1 MTHEPRT
8 GKTTDGGWFPANRTW
23 QRVAPLEKIVVRQDD
38 LVYAPTIE
46 ELLAACGYE
55 MITLCGKQGGPWI
68 AMYGDAI
75 QEAETEGTTA
85 EEALGLLWLALNAK
99 SSAGETDR
107 REN

>member
-1 MTHEPRT
+1 MNYELAKRLMEAGFPQAGR
-8 GKTTDGGWFPANRTW
+8 GKP
-23 QRVAPLEKIVVRQDD
+23 VAPLEKIVVRQDD
-38 LVYAPTIE
+38 FVYAPTIE

-75 QEAETEGTTA
+75 REAETEGATA
-85 EEALGLLWLALNAK
+85 EEALGLLWLALNPT
-99 SSAGETDR
+99 SYTGETDR